1 MAVATTSRPRIPVGV
16 LTRNPAAMSYLVLA
30 ITWASSIAFAS
41 GFTSAASNQT
51 LVRSASYLGII
62 AIGQTLVVMMG
73 GIDLSVS
80 GVVALSAVV
89 CAQVDAGSGAVV
101 AVIVALAVSA
111 VVGLVNATGI
121 VYLRLPPIVM
131 TLASGTIL
139 SGVLLIYTNGQPKS
153 AHIGLLSSL
162 ANDDVV
168 GIPLAFF
175 ALLVPTVAAWWLLH
189 RSRYGRYGFALG
201 SKLSTSLASG
211 VPVTGTS
218 FVMYATCSA
227 LAGVSGLIL
236 LGDTG
241 TSSLTMGS
249 PYQLL
254 SIAAV
259 VLGGTSILGGRG
271 HVAGTVSGALL
282 LTLIQSLLASWNL
295 TDAQRNVAEGVLIV
309 ALLLFYA
316 RERRDR

>member
-1 MAVATTSRPRIPVGV
+1 MSGFATTG
-16 LTRNPAAMSYLVLA
+16 T
-30 ITWASSIAFAS
+30 
-41 GFTSAASNQT
+41 NQQ

-62 AIGQTLVVMMG
+62 AIGQTLVVTMG

-80 GVVALSAVV
+80 GVVPLAAVV
-89 CAQVDAGSGAVV
+89 CAQVASDSGAAAGIV
-101 AVIVALAVSA
+101 AALAVSA
-111 VVGLVNATGI
+111 LVGALNAGGI

-153 AHIGLLSSL
+153 AQIGLLDAL
-162 ANDDVV
+162 ANDAVLGV
-168 GIPLAFF
+168 PLAVV
-175 ALLVPTVAAWWLLH
+175 AWMIPTLGAWWLLH

-201 SKLSTSLASG
+201 SKLSASLASG
-211 VPVTGTS
+211 VPVAGTT
-218 FVMYATCSA
+218 FVMYTMCAT
-227 LAGVSGLIL
+227 LAGVSGLVL
-236 LGDTG
+236 LGYTG
-241 TSSLTMGS
+241 TSSLTMGA

-282 LTLIQSLLASWNL
+282 LTLLTSLLAAWDLSEAL
-295 TDAQRNVAEGVLIV
+295 RRIAQGVLLI

-316 RERRDR
+316 RERRD

>member
-1 MAVATTSRPRIPVGV
+1 MSTATTSRRRIPAGL
-16 LTRNPAAMSYLVLA
+16 LTRNPAAMSYVVLA
-30 ITWASSIAFAS
+30 ITWALSIAFAS

-62 AIGQTLVVMMG
+62 AVGQTLVVMMG

-80 GVVALSAVV
+80 GVVALSAVI
-89 CAQVDAGSGAVV
+89 CAQVDADSGAVV
-101 AVIVALAVSA
+101 AIIVALAASA
-111 VVGLVNATGI
+111 LVGMVNAAGI
-121 VYLRLPPIVM
+121 VYLRMPPIVM

-153 AHIGLLSSL
+153 ATIGLLSSL
-162 ANDDVV
+162 ANDTVA
-168 GIPLAFF
+168 GIPLAVF
-175 ALLVPTVAAWWLLH
+175 AWLVTTVAAWWLLH

-201 SKLSTSLASG
+201 SKLSASLASG
-211 VPVTGTS
+211 VPVAGTT
-218 FVMYATCSA
+218 FIMYATCSA
-227 LAGVSGLIL
+227 LAGLSGLIL

-295 TDAQRNVAEGVLIV
+295 TGAQRNVAEAFLIV